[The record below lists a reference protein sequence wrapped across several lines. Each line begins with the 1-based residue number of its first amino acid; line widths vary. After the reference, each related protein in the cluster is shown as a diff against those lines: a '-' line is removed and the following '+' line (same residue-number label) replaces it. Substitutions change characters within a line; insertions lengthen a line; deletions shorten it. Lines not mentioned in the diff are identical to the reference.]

1 MIPKTRKKKKK
12 QFAST
17 TETPVPR
24 TSNFRGVTK
33 HRMTGKFEAHIWD
46 KKAENINKKGKQ
58 VYLGAYVEEE
68 AAARTHDLAALKYW
82 GPETILNFEVNN
94 YKNEMEEMEKMS
106 NEEYV
111 AFLRRKSSGFSRGT
125 SKYRGVARHHGSNGK
140 WEARIGRVNGN
151 KYVYLGTF
159 VTEEDAAKA
168 YDKAAIKY
176 RGEFAVTNFHISC
189 YSENMDSSPIKS
201 APSKEN
207 LDDAITSKEQE
218 DEGLLLEMQNLQFEQ
233 DNPWSL
239 SMEFGDQLDLF
250 NDNDSEVNMDSIFS
264 KSASNNNG
272 CGASSSS
279 PLFSSSSR
287 MDIGV

>member
-1 MIPKTRKKKKK
+1 
-12 QFAST
+12 
-17 TETPVPR
+17 
-24 TSNFRGVTK
+24 
-33 HRMTGKFEAHIWD
+33 
-46 KKAENINKKGKQ
+46 
-58 VYLGAYVEEE
+58 
-68 AAARTHDLAALKYW
+68 
-82 GPETILNFEVNN
+82 
-94 YKNEMEEMEKMS
+94 
-106 NEEYV
+106 
-111 AFLRRKSSGFSRGT
+111 
-125 SKYRGVARHHGSNGK
+125 
-140 WEARIGRVNGN
+140 
-151 KYVYLGTF
+151 
-159 VTEEDAAKA
+159 
-168 YDKAAIKY
+168 
-176 RGEFAVTNFHISC
+176 
-189 YSENMDSSPIKS
+189 MDSSPIKS